1 MTKHQHR
8 RTISISFTAQVKMA
22 LHATKHG
29 LSDNQVHGI
38 VLGRS
43 VKNGGGDGA
52 SVAVAVT
59 DVVPVCHEA
68 PTKPIVDMALRL
80 VDAHLSQSR
89 SSSSLSSSSPSSS
102 SAGGA
107 RILGWYTANAN
118 ANADTRGGDGETETP
133 NPSACRIASSVAEC
147 GGNDGNY
154 GEDFILLLVST
165 SRLVNCVKSLHRAT
179 SEDDPKEP
187 RRCLLPICT
196 AFERSSRPGGAFAQ
210 RVNDGCVTTTTTT
223 ATTGGPSS
231 KATSDEGAED
241 GCARALAE
249 AVARQLGYDKDDGG
263 YVYDFVDHLED
274 FESGEDWIENG
285 LVNSLVAALG

>member
-1 MTKHQHR
+1 MIYKM
-8 RTISISFTAQVKMA
+8 IYKIDLAAQVKMA

-38 VLGRS
+38 VLGRTVNS
-43 VKNGGGDGA
+43 DDGDGGDGWR
-52 SVAVAVT
+52 VT

-89 SSSSLSSSSPSSS
+89 SPPSE
-102 SAGGA
+102 GGV

-118 ANADTRGGDGETETP
+118 ANCDADAGGGDGETETP

-147 GGNDGNY
+147 RENDDGY
-154 GEDFILLLVST
+154 DRDDFVLLLVST
-165 SRLVNCVKSLHRAT
+165 SRLVNCVESLHRAT
-179 SEDDPKEP
+179 TKEGDPKEP
-187 RRCLLPICT
+187 RRRSLPICT
-196 AFERSSRPGGAFAQ
+196 VFERSSRPGGAFAQ
-210 RVNDGCVTTTTTT
+210 RVDEGCVTT
-223 ATTGGPSS
+223 S
-231 KATSDEGAED
+231 TSDGGTED

-274 FESGEDWIENG
+274 YESGEDWIENG
-285 LVNSLVAALG
+285 LVNSLFATLG

>member
-1 MTKHQHR
+1 MTK
-8 RTISISFTAQVKMA
+8 TISISLSAQVKMA

-43 VKNGGGDGA
+43 VKNGSGGDGEV
-52 SVAVAVT
+52 SVAVSVT

-89 SSSSLSSSSPSSS
+89 SPSSYSSSSE
-102 SAGGA
+102 GGA

-118 ANADTRGGDGETETP
+118 AEADASGGGGLGADETETP

-147 GGNDGNY
+147 GENDDDDGD
-154 GEDFILLLVST
+154 DFVLLLVST
-165 SRLVNCVKSLHRAT
+165 PRLVNCVESLHRAT
-179 SEDDPKEP
+179 SEDDLKEH
-187 RRCLLPICT
+187 RRRSLPICT
-196 AFERSSRPGGAFAQ
+196 VFERSSRPGGAFAQ
-210 RVNDGCVTTTTTT
+210 RVDEGCVTTT
-223 ATTGGPSS
+223 GGPSP
-231 KATSDEGAED
+231 KTTSDGGAEG
-241 GCARALAE
+241 GCTRALAE

-274 FESGEDWIENG
+274 YESGEDWIENG
-285 LVNSLVAALG
+285 LVNSLVATLV

>member
-1 MTKHQHR
+1 MIYKM
-8 RTISISFTAQVKMA
+8 IYKIDLAAQVKMA

-38 VLGRS
+38 VLGRTVNS
-43 VKNGGGDGA
+43 GGGDGGT
-52 SVAVAVT
+52 SVAVSVT

-89 SSSSLSSSSPSSS
+89 SPPSE
-102 SAGGA
+102 GGV

-118 ANADTRGGDGETETP
+118 ANCDADAGGGDDETETP

-147 GGNDGNY
+147 GGNDDGDD
-154 GEDFILLLVST
+154 GDGFVLLLVST
-165 SRLVNCVKSLHRAT
+165 SRLVNCVESLHRAT
-179 SEDDPKEP
+179 TNEDDPKEP
-187 RRCLLPICT
+187 RRRSLPICT
-196 AFERSSRPGGAFAQ
+196 VFERSSRPGGAFAQ
-210 RVNDGCVTTTTTT
+210 RVDDGCVTT
-223 ATTGGPSS
+223 S
-231 KATSDEGAED
+231 TSDGGTED

-274 FESGEDWIENG
+274 YKSGEDWIENG
-285 LVNSLVAALG
+285 LVNSLFATLG